1 MSHLSRW
8 SIQSIP
14 FILHSLQLQVEDVKP
29 GDLGED
35 SKPSLKPKKVS
46 KTKRAKKEYTYP
58 CSQCDEVLRSNKALL
73 DHIIN
78 SHKVK
83 CMACSQ
89 MFDFTDDQAWQE
101 HEEEHWTKDFAG
113 VTTKANLFYVLSISL
128 GAYLL
133 AQISL
138 RGFSLFH

>member
-1 MSHLSRW
+1 ML
-8 SIQSIP
+8 
-14 FILHSLQLQVEDVKP
+14 LQVEDVKP

-46 KTKRAKKEYTYP
+46 KTKRAKKEYSYP

-113 VTTKANLFYVLSISL
+113 VTT
-128 GAYLL
+128 
-133 AQISL
+133 
-138 RGFSLFH
+138 